1 MIHLVDSVTSTNI
14 WLNHFNKDYFDSV
27 MSLKQLRGYG
37 RAGRVWESDIGG
49 LYYSLVLPYR
59 NILSIIVGVSVAD
72 ILLKNKVN
80 VKLKWPNDILVNG
93 KKLGGIICQSQD
105 EKTIVG
111 LGINLNNKPR
121 LATAIS
127 LSDVSCD
134 MDKLDFIDELTKRIK
149 VCMDYS
155 DIDIINQFL
164 HYDCLIGKEV
174 SWQEG
179 SGRVETISVD
189 GRLVV
194 KDKNNQSMFLTDEV
208 HLE

>member
-1 MIHLVDSVTSTNI
+1 MIHLVDNVTSTNI

-27 MSLKQLRGYG
+27 LSLKQSRGYG
-37 RAGRVWESDIGG
+37 RVGRVWESDIGG

-59 NILSIIVGVSVAD
+59 NIMSIVIGVSVAD
-72 ILLKNKVN
+72 ILVKNKVN

-105 EKTIVG
+105 GKTIVG
-111 LGINLNNKPR
+111 LGINIDNKPV

-127 LSDVSCD
+127 LSDLGCN
-134 MDKLDFIDELTKRIK
+134 MDKLYFINELTKKIK
-149 VCMDYS
+149 ISMDYS
-155 DIDIINQFL
+155 DIDIINKFL

-179 SGRVETISVD
+179 NGRVETISRD
-189 GRLVV
+189 GSLVV
-194 KDKNNQSMFLTDEV
+194 RDKDNQSISLTDEV